1 MPNAHNLEAR
11 VQLLERALAK
21 LLGTDDFEAFL
32 TKTETEQ
39 SQSTPATPTQ
49 PSQTPERP
57 DSTTVTNASSPD
69 AKLRLF
75 ADYFRGRED
84 VYATAWHNG
93 EKRGWSPAS
102 YGRYDRNNPNL
113 KPLTP
118 QVLEQ
123 HLRRDNTL
131 HVGLYPLCKGDT
143 CFLLACDFDDA
154 DFRTAARLYA
164 ETCREYGLDPLIEIS
179 RSGTGAHVWL
189 FFSEPVPAA
198 LARAVGTGLL
208 AKASPKQFFTSFDR
222 FFPSQDTLPGKRRGF
237 GNLIALPLAG
247 QHRAEHRTIF
257 VDASFEPTDD
267 QFATLA
273 SISKAV

>member
-1 MPNAHNLEAR
+1 MPDMHDLEAR
-11 VQLLERALAK
+11 VQLLERALAI

-32 TKTETEQ
+32 TEPHKAPP
-39 SQSTPATPTQ
+39 TPATP
-49 PSQTPERP
+49 PKASETPEHP
-57 DSTTVTNASSPD
+57 GSTAVTNASSP
-69 AKLRLF
+69 ATKLRLS

-131 HVGLYPLCKGDT
+131 HVGLYPLCKGGT

-154 DFRTAARLYA
+154 NFRTAARLYA
-164 ETCREYGLDPLIEIS
+164 DACREYGLDPPHRSLPFRHRCS
-179 RSGTGAHVWL
+179 RV
-189 FFSEPVPAA
+189 A
-198 LARAVGTGLL
+198 LLQRAR
-208 AKASPKQFFTSFDR
+208 
-222 FFPSQDTLPGKRRGF
+222 PGCSRTRRGYW
-237 GNLIALPLAG
+237 
-247 QHRAEHRTIF
+247 
-257 VDASFEPTDD
+257 
-267 QFATLA
+267 FAR
-273 SISKAV
+273 